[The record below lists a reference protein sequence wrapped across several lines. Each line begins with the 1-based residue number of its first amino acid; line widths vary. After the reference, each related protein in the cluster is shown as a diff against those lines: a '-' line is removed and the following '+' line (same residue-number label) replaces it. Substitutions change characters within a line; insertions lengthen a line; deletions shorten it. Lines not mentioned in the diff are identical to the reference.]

1 MIFCFIG
8 ETCKCFKDGCSNYT
22 FKVESFRSNWEN
34 SRQFCKETGLGD
46 LVSIENDGEWTF
58 LKNFI
63 LNLAKAEE
71 YFIGLRSDK
80 ATKWKW
86 LSNKST
92 LNESYWARDE
102 PNGDGRCAVICM
114 NYSKNYG
121 KYNDLSCTTENRQ
134 GYICELSVDNCDQE
148 GKSNS
153 FYIICT

>member
-1 MIFCFIG
+1 M
-8 ETCKCFKDGCSNYT
+8 
-22 FKVESFRSNWEN
+22 
-34 SRQFCKETGLGD
+34 
-46 LVSIENDGEWTF
+46 SIENDGEWTF